1 MSRETLDYLNKNM
14 LIGFTSKRGN
24 AWHYRA
30 DLQSTEPNHYE
41 GAIPLE
47 DVRRRLFSWKAVEE
61 VMYVKSPNGY
71 VEVPNRKAI
80 VRDDTYEVLGV
91 PSSRYAPH
99 QYDDVLLSAV
109 SNILDDDLSVG
120 SAGVLRNGA
129 IAFVQVEMPENV
141 KGAGGVEFRP
151 NLLATTSFNGSIATT
166 YKRTVTI
173 VVCDNT
179 RDAALREDG
188 ETYSVRHTANSALR
202 LEDARSALAIVHTM
216 ADDFGRELE
225 ALLSQKVSDK
235 QYEKFV
241 SKYVPTPL
249 KDAQQAVTRAENT
262 RSILRNLWTND
273 ERVTPWKGTAFGV
286 LQAVNTYRHHF
297 RATRGGT
304 VLVERNY
311 MDALTGKTA
320 VADIEALEVLAS
332 VR

>member
-1 MSRETLDYLNKNM
+1 
-14 LIGFTSKRGN
+14 
-24 AWHYRA
+24 
-30 DLQSTEPNHYE
+30 
-41 GAIPLE
+41 
-47 DVRRRLFSWKAVEE
+47 
-61 VMYVKSPNGY
+61 MYVKSPNGY

-80 VRDDTYEVLGV
+80 IRDDSYEVLGV
-91 PSSRYAPH
+91 PSSRYTPH

-109 SNILDDDLSVG
+109 SNILDDDLSIG
-120 SAGVLRNGA
+120 SAGVLKGGA

-188 ETYSVRHTANSALR
+188 EAYTVRHTANSSLR
-202 LEDARSALAIVHTM
+202 LQDARTALKVVHTM
-216 ADDFGRELE
+216 ADDFQRELE
-225 ALLSQKVSDK
+225 ALLSQKVTDK

-241 SKYVPTPL
+241 AKYVPTPT

-273 ERVTPWKGTAFGV
+273 ERVTPWKGTAYGV

-297 RATRGGT
+297 RPTRGGT
-304 VLVERNY
+304 VLAERNY
-311 MDALTGKTA
+311 LDALTGKTGA
-320 VADIEALEVLAS
+320 ADIEALKVLANF
-332 VR
+332 R

>member
-14 LIGFTSKRGN
+14 LIGFTEKRGN

-30 DLQSTEPNHYE
+30 DLQSEEPNHYD

-61 VMYVKSPNGY
+61 TMYVKSPNGY

-80 VRDDTYEVLGV
+80 IRDDSYEVLGV

-99 QYDDVLLSAV
+99 QYDDVLLGAV
-109 SNILDDDLSVG
+109 SNILDDDLSIG
-120 SAGVLRNGA
+120 SAGVLKGGA

-188 ETYSVRHTANSALR
+188 EAYTVRHTANSSLR
-202 LEDARSALAIVHTM
+202 LQDARTALNVVHTM
-216 ADDFGRELE
+216 ADDFQRELE

-235 QYEKFV
+235 HYEKFV
-241 SKYVPTPL
+241 AKYVPTPE
-249 KDAQQAVTRAENT
+249 KDAQQAITRAENT

-273 ERVTPWKGTAFGV
+273 ERVTPWKGTAYGV

-297 RATRGGT
+297 RPTRGGT
-304 VLVERNY
+304 VLAERNY
-311 MDALTGKTA
+311 LDALTGKTGA
-320 VADIEALEVLAS
+320 ADIEALKVLANF
-332 VR
+332 R

>member
-1 MSRETLDYLNKNM
+1 MTTETISDLNKNM
-14 LIGFTSKRGN
+14 LIGFTEKRGN
-24 AWHYRA
+24 AWHYRETA
-30 DLQSTEPNHYE
+30 QGEEPNHYV
-41 GAIPLE
+41 GAVPLE

-61 VMYVKSPNGY
+61 VMYVKAPSGY

-99 QYDDVLLSAV
+99 QYEDVLLSAV
-109 SNILDDDLSVG
+109 SNILDDELSIG
-120 SAGVLRNGA
+120 SAGILKGGA

-141 KGAGGVEFRP
+141 KGAGGVDFRP

-179 RDAALREDG
+179 REAALREDG
-188 ETYSVRHTANSALR
+188 ETYAIRHTVNSALR

-216 ADDFGRELE
+216 ADDFKRELD
-225 ALLSQKVSDK
+225 ALLSQAVSEK
-235 QYEKFV
+235 QYEKFLT
-241 SKYVPTPL
+241 KYVPTPT
-249 KDAQQAVTRAENT
+249 KDAPQAITRAENT
-262 RSILRNLWTND
+262 RATLRFLWNED
-273 ERVTPWKGTAFGV
+273 CRVNPWKGTAFGV
-286 LQAVNTYRHHF
+286 LQAVNTYRHHY
-297 RATRGGT
+297 RPTRGGT

-320 VADIEALEVLAS
+320 VADIEAIEVLAS